1 MKTDSTPAAPTT
13 PSGPRW
19 ITGCTFAAI
28 AVVALLAYGAMA
40 LDNLQKGM
48 DGYGQMEQDGPSG
61 NEFEPL
67 GPGETARYEDGLD
80 VTVSTPHPEA
90 GGVYTFSVTYE
101 NGTDDELL
109 PGGDSAEDSV
119 LEYGPAPLVVRP
131 GKPRDDYVS
140 DYDLTVLDREKTA
153 SLLLPPLAEGEKRT
167 VPVRIKPTR
176 AGIPVTV
183 EVAVP
188 DAGYRETAYFQL
200 TAS

>member
-1 MKTDSTPAAPTT
+1 MNTDPTPAGTT
-13 PSGPRW
+13 TGNEARWLSG
-19 ITGCTFAAI
+19 CAFAAI
-28 AVVALLAYGAMA
+28 VIVALLGYGAWA
-40 LDNLQKGM
+40 LDDLQKGM

-61 NEFEPL
+61 TAYEPL
-67 GPGETARYEDGLD
+67 SPGSTARYEDGLT
-80 VTVSTPHPEA
+80 VTVSPPHAES
-90 GGVYTFSVTYE
+90 GGAYAFSVTYE

-109 PGGDSAEDSV
+109 PGGELPEDSV

-131 GKPRDDYVS
+131 GKASDDYVS
-140 DYDLTVLDREKTA
+140 DYDLTVLNRERTA
-153 SLLLPPLAEGEKRT
+153 SLLMPPLAEGEKRT
-167 VPVRIKPTR
+167 VPVRFKPTR

>member
-1 MKTDSTPAAPTT
+1 MKTDPTPNSTA
-13 PSGPRW
+13 SGSEGRW
-19 ITGCTFAAI
+19 IGCCAFAAI
-28 AVVALLAYGAMA
+28 AIVALLAYGAFA

-48 DGYGQMEQDGPSG
+48 DGYGQMEQDGASG
-61 NEFEPL
+61 SVTEPL
-67 GPGETARYEDGLD
+67 GPGSTARYEDGLR
-80 VTVSTPHPEA
+80 VTVGPPHAEA
-90 GGVYTFSVTYE
+90 GGAYAFSVTYE

-109 PGGDSAEDSV
+109 PGGESLEDSV

-153 SLLLPPLAEGEKRT
+153 SLLMPPLAEGETRT